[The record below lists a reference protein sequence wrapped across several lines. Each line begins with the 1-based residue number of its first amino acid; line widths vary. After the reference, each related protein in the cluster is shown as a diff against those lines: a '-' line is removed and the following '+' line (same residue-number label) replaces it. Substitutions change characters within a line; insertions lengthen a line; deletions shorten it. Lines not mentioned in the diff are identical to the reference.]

1 MDKIRSARRED
12 APRLAQLAGE
22 LGSGISSVSIGAAID
37 RLRPDEGA
45 IYVAEEDEHLTAWIH
60 VYRSRVLQT
69 EPFAEI
75 GGLVVDSQRRGA
87 GIGRRLLETAEQWAS
102 ANGLEAI
109 RARSNIVR
117 SYAHLFYRRRGYDLE
132 KTSYT
137 FIKRRNDGGLG

>member
-12 APRLAQLAGE
+12 APRPAQLAGE

-37 RLRPDEGA
+37 RLRPDEDA

-102 ANGLEAI
+102 ANGLVAI
-109 RARSNIVR
+109 RVRSSIVR
-117 SYAHLFYRRRGYDLE
+117 SNAHLFYKRRGYDLE
-132 KTSYT
+132 KTSHT
-137 FIKRRNDGGLG
+137 FIKRRIDTGLG